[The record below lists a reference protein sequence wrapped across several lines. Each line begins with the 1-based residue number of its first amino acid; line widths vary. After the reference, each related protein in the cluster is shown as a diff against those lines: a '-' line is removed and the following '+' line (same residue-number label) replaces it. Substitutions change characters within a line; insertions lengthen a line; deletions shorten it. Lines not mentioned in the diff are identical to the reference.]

1 MGSCL
6 RLSAEKFHVPGN
18 NSVLSMVVHPL
29 ELYMKNLQTVCLEYI
44 KNVIRLE
51 RTLATAQGRLLVVNE
66 FRKAAQLLN
75 GVKVTIKYGSS
86 GS

>member
-1 MGSCL
+1 M
-6 RLSAEKFHVPGN
+6 PG
-18 NSVLSMVVHPL
+18 
-29 ELYMKNLQTVCLEYI
+29 
-44 KNVIRLE
+44 VIRLE
-51 RTLATAQGRLLVVNE
+51 RILATAQGRLLVVNE